1 MFGALGV
8 ASEIGFEETFSRAL
22 QTLFVI
28 PDRER
33 RFMCIGSAWPP
44 YVREFMDAYSPDESA
59 QARFRPTP
67 RDVSIYLDV
76 LSWGRGLDRLAWQ
89 ILIWRSCGLSFRAIA
104 DQFDVSGEAIR
115 LRYGHAIDQI
125 RIAAYAAKTVTRV
138 SAA

>member
-1 MFGALGV
+1 MLSALGV
-8 ASEIGFEETFSRAL
+8 ASEVGFEEVFSRAL

-28 PDRER
+28 PDRDR
-33 RFMCIGSAWPP
+33 RFMCIGNNWPP
-44 YVREFMDAYSPDESA
+44 YVREFMDAYSPDEVASV
-59 QARFRPTP
+59 RFKPTP

-89 ILIWRSCGLSFRAIA
+89 ILIWRSAGLSFRAIA
-104 DQFDVSGEAIR
+104 DQFDVSGEAVR

-125 RIAAYAAKTVTRV
+125 RLAAYAAKTLSRV